1 MPILFELLL
10 GGVPG
15 VVLGCLLARRIPT
28 NRLKTAL
35 AMVAHPCR
43 IAACVDRKPF
53 NGFETR
59 DEFRKDHCTARSWP
73 CTIAAQTYANMRK
86 ADRDRS
92 LRRS

>member
-35 AMVAHPCR
+35 AMVAILAGLQLVWTGSR
-43 IAACVDRKPF
+43 SMASRRATNSAKI
-53 NGFETR
+53 
-59 DEFRKDHCTARSWP
+59 TAQPGVGR
-73 CTIAAQTYANMRK
+73 AR
-86 ADRDRS
+86 
-92 LRRS
+92 